1 MSLAAPHTD
10 EASAALTRARRELK
24 YLVPKARLAE
34 LTRDVAKHLPAHLLR
49 AWGDSSPPLSDQAV
63 TTVYFDTAEHDLF
76 RAASGT
82 ERNIKLRVREYD
94 AIHPEMRALAAREGG
109 GYDEIVWLEL
119 KRRDGDETSKRRVA
133 IPKPDVQTF
142 LESGV
147 RSAAMDVI
155 AREMPNTDEVLQEL
169 HAFVRDFGKPLRPA
183 CVVNYVRC
191 AWQALDGSV
200 RVTIDRDVAFFP
212 ASRDQWRRQDL
223 TERVSLGPPVAVES
237 ACVIEVKTH
246 GEPPTWLNAALSAC
260 EASRVDYSKF
270 VTAMTAL
277 HGHASAQP

>member
-1 MSLAAPHTD
+1 MSEAAHSMD

-24 YLVPKARLAE
+24 YLVPKTRLAD
-34 LTRDVAKHLPAHLLR
+34 LTREVATHLPAHMLR

-63 TTVYFDTAEHDLF
+63 TTVYFDTADRALF
-76 RAASGT
+76 RAADGT
-82 ERNIKLRVREYD
+82 DHNIKLRVREYD
-94 AIHPEMRALAAREGG
+94 AVHPEMRALQDREGG

-119 KRRDGDETSKRRVA
+119 KLRNGDQTSKRRVA
-133 IPKPDVQTF
+133 LPKPDVTSF
-142 LESGV
+142 LEDGV
-147 RSAAMDVI
+147 RSSAMDVI
-155 AREMPNTDEVLQEL
+155 AREMPGSDEVLDEL
-169 HAFVRDFGKPLRPA
+169 RAFVRDFGKPLRPA

-223 TERVSLGPPVAVES
+223 TERVSLGPPVGVES

-246 GEPPTWLNAALSAC
+246 GEAPAWLNGALKMCDAQ
-260 EASRVDYSKF
+260 RVDYSKF
-270 VTAMTAL
+270 VAAMRAL
-277 HGHASAQP
+277 HGE